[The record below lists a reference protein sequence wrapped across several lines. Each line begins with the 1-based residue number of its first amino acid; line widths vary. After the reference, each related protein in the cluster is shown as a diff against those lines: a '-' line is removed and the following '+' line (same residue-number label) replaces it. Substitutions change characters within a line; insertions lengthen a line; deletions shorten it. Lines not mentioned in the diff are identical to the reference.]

1 MKKNIIR
8 IPAIFMSALLVLTA
22 TSCSDMLSVDSGDKI
37 EYNANDTLYSY
48 LGILKSMQEL
58 AERQVLLGELRGD
71 LVTTT
76 DYVTDTLY
84 AIANFDDPKDGSC
97 SLLQLSDYYA
107 VINNCNLY
115 LSNADTAAIKSN
127 IKYMVP
133 EYAQVS
139 AIRAWTYLQLV
150 QNYGSVPFIT
160 RPINS
165 LGVVRD
171 FDYNANQANKD
182 NLIDLILETGIAD
195 LAETRYPQYGSFNN
209 GAVSI
214 ASRKLMIPIYLV
226 LADMY
231 LLRGASQA
239 DYVNAAK
246 LYYQWLKVNAPQVT
260 IQYCSATQ
268 SRVRS
273 GKENEELYS
282 YSPFGAWGEWASR
295 YSYSAA
301 DDEITIIPSSANKQF
316 GTMLMRV
323 ADVYGYTPTSRQNS
337 STTTNADGEEETST
351 SGAISVSRNWKTQ
364 TTPSNAYFTL
374 SRNQT
379 YVFYDNSTTNP
390 TRMEYESGDARYGCS
405 TEDFTYESEAYRLC
419 SKAAKG
425 SNFYYSIPIYRKTQI
440 WLRLAEAINR
450 AGFPQMAFAILKDGI
465 TEENMPKQSF
475 NYNTH
480 MIIDELTGDTLRN
493 DTGGIVYVTDTIP
506 YLKLND
512 AGAMYYVDSTE
523 VADFFLDFSD
533 DAWIGNYG
541 IHSRGS
547 GFGNWASTS
556 DITRRTNLTG
566 YNDSIV
572 FDYDSAIVVKLSQK
586 YPGQTF
592 AKKQFTKE
600 QAIDAVEDLIID
612 EMGLELAFEG
622 YRFTDLVRVANHK
635 NAAGQNGT
643 NWLADKIAN
652 RNVKAGKYNTSSL
665 PPAPRDESLYTKL
678 LNQSAWYFTKPT
690 WSF

>member
-115 LSNADTAAIKSN
+115 LSNADTSAIKSN

-260 IQYCSATQ
+260 YQYCYATQ

-282 YSPFGAWGEWASR
+282 YSPSGGWGEWASR
-295 YSYSAA
+295 YSYAA
-301 DDEITIIPSSANKQF
+301 SDDEITIIPSSANKQF

-533 DAWIGNYG
+533 DAWLGNYG

>member
-1 MKKNIIR
+1 
-8 IPAIFMSALLVLTA
+8 MSALLVLTA